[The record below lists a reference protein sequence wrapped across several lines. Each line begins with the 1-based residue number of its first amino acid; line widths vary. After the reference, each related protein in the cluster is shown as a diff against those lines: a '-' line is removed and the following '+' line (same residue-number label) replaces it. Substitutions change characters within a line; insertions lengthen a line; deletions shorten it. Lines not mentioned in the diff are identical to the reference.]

1 MKTQKK
7 KSKKID
13 ENKEKFLAER
23 RKRFDIEYQ
32 NIEQGEDKLYERLL
46 LAGSI
51 SCSRCYKKEF
61 TRCDGTRQIIC
72 VCCGN
77 KQSFTAHTFFHK
89 MKRAS
94 TLEYL
99 FLLTLL
105 DEGIIV
111 NASEF
116 ERHSSV
122 VYSTSLS
129 MVKKCALV
137 IQQAMDQ
144 SRLTEAHCSELK
156 KVVARRSK
164 ETPARKHPQREQRP
178 ATGDQ
183 LLHQD
188 LFTRTYLDEETGEVR
203 SVTVPVGVA
212 SRIKELSTMEMNV
225 LFELTDGPMV
235 FDSLH
240 ARAGGI
246 LRYGDFNTV
255 LTELELK
262 GLLIMRGDKVKK
274 TDEITPKELVIGSDL
289 DPKFK
294 RSIIEYIR
302 ESYQGI
308 SQKAAQFY
316 CTLHA
321 FHRDRDSWPEGKIFE
336 IFMGSRSV
344 KDKEVTEYVSPQV
357 LKVSAFLDAE
367 RDVDLIIP

>member
-1 MKTQKK
+1 MAVQSRKT
-7 KSKKID
+7 KKID
-13 ENKEKFLAER
+13 ANKEHMLAER
-23 RKRFDIEYQ
+23 RKLFDSEYNSIEA
-32 NIEQGEDKLYERLL
+32 GEDKLYERLL

-51 SCSRCYKKEF
+51 SCSRCNGREF
-61 TRCDGTRQIIC
+61 TRCDGTRQIVC
-72 VCCGN
+72 VSCRN

-105 DEGIIV
+105 DEGIVV

-137 IQQAMDQ
+137 LQNAMDD
-144 SRLTEAHCSELK
+144 STFTEAHCTEFK

-164 ETPARKHPQREQRP
+164 ETPARKHPRKEQRSP
-178 ATGDQ
+178 RGSQ

-188 LFTRTYLDEETGEVR
+188 LFTRTYIDDETRER
-203 SVTVPVGVA
+203 KSVTVPA
-212 SRIKELSTMEMNV
+212 SAAAKIQDLSILEMNI
-225 LFELTDGPMV
+225 LFELSDGPML
-235 FDSLH
+235 FDTLY
-240 ARAGGI
+240 ARVGG
-246 LRYGDFNTV
+246 
-255 LTELELK
+255 
-262 GLLIMRGDKVKK
+262 
-274 TDEITPKELVIGSDL
+274 VIGLGQFSGTLSNLALKDLLSMSLDFVKRSDETMPTAMAIGADL

-294 RSIIEYIR
+294 RSIVEFIQD
-302 ESYQGI
+302 SYQGI

-321 FHRDRDSWPEGKIFE
+321 FHTNRKSWPKGKIFH
-336 IFMGSRSV
+336 IFMRSRSV
-344 KDKEVTEYVSPQV
+344 KDKEVTDYVSPQI
-357 LKVSAFLDAE
+357 LKISNALDS
-367 RDVDLIIP
+367 DTDLIIP